1 VSGGASASGA
11 APAVGSGAASAGR
24 AVLDEQPFALGLFG
38 LTVSGGISMTDA
50 AGAFEL
56 SWPATR
62 ALARQADAAGLEL
75 LVPVARWR
83 GYGGRLDP
91 NGQSYETF
99 TWAAG
104 VAAVTERI
112 VVAATAHAPVL
123 HPLLAAK
130 QAATVDA
137 VSGGRFALNAVM
149 GWFAPEFAMFGAE
162 TMEHADRY
170 RFGDEWMRVV
180 DRLWAE
186 DGPFDHHGEAFRL
199 TGALSAPRPAARPL
213 VLNAGA
219 SPAGIEFSARHAD
232 VNFAT
237 VMNVEHAREL
247 AASVHRA
254 AVGHGRRVRVMT
266 YGTVVIGDTEA
277 DARRRYQ
284 DILDHGDAE
293 AAENFMHFLGLNSS
307 SFDAQIAA
315 ALREHFVSSG
325 GGLPV
330 VGTAAGVAGQLARL
344 HEAGIEGFLMGGV
357 PYAATLDRFTADVLP
372 ALRHRGLRT

>member
-1 VSGGASASGA
+1 VTALD
-11 APAVGSGAASAGR
+11 
-24 AVLDEQPFALGLFG
+24 VLDEHPFSLGLFG
-38 LTVSGGISMTDA
+38 MTVSGGIAMTDA
-50 AGAFEL
+50 DGAFEL
-56 SWPATR
+56 TWEATR
-62 ALARQADAAGLEL
+62 DLAHQADAAGLDL

-91 NGQSYETF
+91 NGESFETF

-112 VVAATAHAPVL
+112 VVVATAHAPVL

-130 QAATVDA
+130 QAATVEA
-137 VSGGRFALNAVM
+137 IAQGRFGLNAVM
-149 GWFAPEFAMFGAE
+149 GWFAPEFDMFGMP
-162 TMEHADRY
+162 TLEHADRY
-170 RFGDEWMRVV
+170 RFGDEWMAVI
-180 DRLWAE
+180 DRLWSSE
-186 DGPFDHHGEAFRL
+186 EPFDHRGETFQL
-199 TGALSAPRPAARPL
+199 TGAISKPRPATRPL

-237 VMNVEHAREL
+237 IMNVEHGREL
-247 AASVHRA
+247 VASIRRA
-254 AVGHGRRVRVMT
+254 AEAAGRRVRVMT

-277 DARRRYQ
+277 DARARYQ
-284 DILDHGDAE
+284 EILDHGDEA

-307 SFDAQIAA
+307 SFEAQIAA

-330 VGTAAGVAGQLARL
+330 VGTAERVADEFAAL

-357 PYAATLDRFTADVLP
+357 PYDGLVERFTAEVLP
-372 ALRHRGLRT
+372 ELRRRGLRA